1 MRSARAASVAPR
13 AQGASVLLHRVVDA
27 APQVAGRARLLLA
40 SFAYE
45 RRELQLARRLLDS
58 VDEADLDLPDSRSAL
73 QKLRRALQPV
83 TPAG

>member
-1 MRSARAASVAPR
+1 MMDFREYKNYTQRA
-13 AQGASVLLHRVVDA
+13 
-27 APQVAGRARLLLA
+27 
-40 SFAYE
+40 
-45 RRELQLARRLLDS
+45 LDS